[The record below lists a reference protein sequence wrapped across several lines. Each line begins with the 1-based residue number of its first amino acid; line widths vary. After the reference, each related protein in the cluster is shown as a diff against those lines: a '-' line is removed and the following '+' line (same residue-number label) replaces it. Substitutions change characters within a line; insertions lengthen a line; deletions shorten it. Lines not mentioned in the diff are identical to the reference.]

1 MRRRTF
7 DALMA
12 TGGLVLA
19 IILLVAG
26 GLLTWAHSFAND
38 NVHSQLVAQK
48 IVFPPVAGIQAQK
61 NALLP
66 QLTAKEEAKYEAAVD
81 RFIQYDIGKPP
92 GGQGKKALEE
102 FNRVPGEAT
111 LDDYASSLAVLPDAV
126 SLG

>member
-61 NALLP
+61 NAEI
-66 QLTAKEEAKYEAAVD
+66 TKYVTPYAGRPWTTGQKAQVPD
-81 RFIQYDIGKPP
+81 RPDLP
-92 GGQGKKALEE
+92 GG
-102 FNRVPGEAT
+102 RRS
-111 LDDYASSLAVLPDAV
+111 ASDAV
-126 SLG
+126 HG